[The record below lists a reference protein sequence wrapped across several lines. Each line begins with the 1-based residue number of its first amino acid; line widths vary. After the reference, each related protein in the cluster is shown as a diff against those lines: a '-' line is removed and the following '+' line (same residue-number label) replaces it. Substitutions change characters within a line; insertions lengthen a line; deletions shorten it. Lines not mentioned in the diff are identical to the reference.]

1 MIEYK
6 FLLPPLTGF
15 IIGYLTN
22 FVAIKLLFKP
32 LEPKK
37 LFTFKLQGII
47 PKRRQE
53 IALSLA
59 QSIEKELLGKDDII
73 DIIDSLDW
81 TGNVEAS
88 VKDAVARRLS
98 SDKIKNI
105 PILGFLSGGLSSQ
118 IEEVLTEEILDYV
131 EKRKDSL
138 TSQISE
144 KVDIKAL
151 LKEKINSLDLTK
163 FEKLLTDFITRELRF
178 IEWIG
183 GVMGLLIGIA
193 QSIIFYYFLGG
204 F

>member
-1 MIEYK
+1 MELK
-6 FLLPPLTGF
+6 FLIPPLTGF

-37 LFTFKLQGII
+37 IFTFKLQGII
-47 PKRRQE
+47 PKRREE
-53 IALSLA
+53 IALTLA

-73 DIIDSLDW
+73 AIIDSLDW
-81 TGNVEAS
+81 TGNIEES
-88 VKDAVARRLS
+88 VNDAVTRRLS

-105 PILGFLSGGLSSQ
+105 PILGFLSTGLTEQ
-118 IEEVLTEEILDYV
+118 IQSVLTDEIISYV
-131 EKRKDSL
+131 EERKESL
-138 TSQISE
+138 TTQITE

-163 FEKLLTDFITRELRF
+163 FEELLTDFITRELRF

-193 QSIIFYYFLGG
+193 QSLIFYFFFGG
-204 F
+204 I